1 VTLGQ
6 HAPHRGAVVRT
17 LLLDAI
23 DYAGLFPP
31 AQLDMPGA
39 VAEYASY
46 LESNDAWALGRFVVP
61 ATRLEELAIA
71 AADAL
76 DGDPASL
83 GVRRDPW
90 RLGAL
95 LGADIAADVERVL
108 VFNASHDVDDDR
120 WWGRVQSIELRAS
133 TPDAIA
139 EALRVV
145 PADFERFVEIPVVG
159 ETRALVRA
167 IGRAG
172 GRAKVRTGGT
182 TVDAFPSS
190 DELVRFLAACVTE
203 HVPFKATAGLHHPLR
218 GDYPL
223 TYAADSEHSTMYG
236 FLNAFLAAALL
247 HAGESEAVARQA
259 LEEQQS
265 AAFQFDDTGVAWRGR
280 RLSSQQLL
288 ATRELAMRSFG
299 SCSFREP
306 LDDLASLGLL

>member
-1 VTLGQ
+1 
-6 HAPHRGAVVRT
+6 VVRT

-76 DGDPASL
+76 DDDPTSL
-83 GVRRDPW
+83 GGRRDPW
-90 RLGAL
+90 RLSAL
-95 LGADIAADVERVL
+95 LGADIPADMERVQA
-108 VFNASHDVDDDR
+108 FNAPHDVDDDR

-133 TPDAIA
+133 TLEAIA

-145 PADFERFVEIPVVG
+145 PADFERFVEIPVAG

-172 GRAKVRTGGT
+172 GRAKIRTGGT
-182 TVDAFPSS
+182 TVDAFPTSV
-190 DELVRFLAACVTE
+190 ELVRFLAACVTE

-223 TYAADSEHSTMYG
+223 TYAADSERSTMYG
-236 FLNAFLAAALL
+236 FLNVFLAAALL
-247 HAGESEAVARQA
+247 HAGESEALARQA
-259 LEEQQS
+259 LEEQQPT
-265 AAFQFDDTGVAWRGR
+265 AFHFDDNGIAWCGR
-280 RLSSQQLL
+280 RVSSQQLL

>member
-1 VTLGQ
+1 M
-6 HAPHRGAVVRT
+6 VRT

-83 GVRRDPW
+83 GGRRDPW
-90 RLGAL
+90 RLSAL
-95 LGADIAADVERVL
+95 LGADIAADVERVQA
-108 VFNASHDVDDDR
+108 FNAPHDVDDDR

-145 PADFERFVEIPVVG
+145 PADFERFVEIPAAG
-159 ETRALVRA
+159 ETPALVRA

-182 TVDAFPSS
+182 TVDAFPTS

-203 HVPFKATAGLHHPLR
+203 HVAFKATAGLHHPVR

-223 TYAADSEHSTMYG
+223 TYAADSERSTMYG
-236 FLNAFLAAALL
+236 FLNVFLAAAFL
-247 HAGESEAVARQA
+247 HGGESEAVARQA

-265 AAFQFDDTGVAWRGR
+265 AAFQFDDNGVAWRGR